1 MMSRVAA
8 VGKKGGQKTEEFT
21 VDEVKRLVEIIE
33 KIAGGYYSDDIMAL
47 TTEEQPEPVR
57 TIAEAVGMMM
67 VKIEAREYKLE
78 MMVKELRALNQKIKE
93 NTIKT
98 VSAMAHA
105 LAARDL
111 YTEGHTARVGNL
123 ASRMARHLGLDEE
136 SVEHIRLGGILH
148 DIGKIGFPDPLFQAH
163 EVQNPPE
170 IIKEIVKHPH
180 VGVEILK
187 DLDFLGPSLEFV
199 HCHHERLDGK
209 GYPRNLKAEEI
220 PLGARVLAVADS
232 YDAMTTD
239 RPYQKGRSPE
249 TALAILRQNAGTR
262 WDETC
267 IVALES
273 ILKETGVAAANNL

>member
-1 MMSRVAA
+1 M
-8 VGKKGGQKTEEFT
+8 
-21 VDEVKRLVEIIE
+21 DEVKRLVEIIE
-33 KIAGGYYSDDIMAL
+33 EIAGGHYSDDIMAL
-47 TTEEQPEPVR
+47 TTDKEPEPVR

-78 MMVKELRALNQKIKE
+78 MMVEELRALNRKIKE

-111 YTEGHTARVGNL
+111 YTQGHAARVGNL
-123 ASRMARHLGLDEE
+123 ASRIARHLGLDEE
-136 SVEHIRLGGILH
+136 STEHIRLGGILH
-148 DIGKIGFPDPLFQAH
+148 DIGKIGFPDLLFQAH
-163 EVQNPPE
+163 EEHNPPE
-170 IIKEIVKHPH
+170 IVKEIVRHPR
-180 VGVEILK
+180 VGVEILR

-199 HCHHERLDGK
+199 HCHHERPDGK

-239 RPYQKGRSPE
+239 RPYQKGMTPE
-249 TALAILRQNAGTR
+249 VALAILRKKAGTK

-267 IVALES
+267 IAALE
-273 ILKETGVAAANNL
+273 IVLKETAVTAADDL